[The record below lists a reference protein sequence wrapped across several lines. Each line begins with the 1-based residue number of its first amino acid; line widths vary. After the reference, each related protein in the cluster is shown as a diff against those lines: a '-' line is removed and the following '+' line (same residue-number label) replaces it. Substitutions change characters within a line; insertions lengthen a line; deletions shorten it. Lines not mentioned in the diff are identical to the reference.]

1 MHQKKPVVYRG
12 SNRSKYRNTGT
23 LVLSGTDCVVN
34 NSGGNTYFTG
44 THVRINSGTMY
55 LTGSIDNNTYNITGS
70 QIHAPSMTGTTLN
83 FNTTGVPNT
92 IYLTGQYLTFNSDVH
107 IHTGILDDISTVS
120 RDVNYRE
127 NAQGTWVNPTV
138 RGDVNNFSVLQ
149 INGDV
154 SFRQTSGDTMVSGEF
169 QYLPTGHTPTGT
181 LDPSTGSGLGMI
193 TYDTG
198 WLYINV
204 QHSGWLRSRLYP
216 WGAEHNQYGE
226 DGTH

>member
-1 MHQKKPVVYRG
+1 
-12 SNRSKYRNTGT
+12 
-23 LVLSGTDCVVN
+23 
-34 NSGGNTYFTG
+34 
-44 THVRINSGTMY
+44 MY
-55 LTGSIDNNTYNITGS
+55 LTGAIDNNTYNITGS
-70 QIHAPSMTGTTLN
+70 EIHVPHMTGTTIN
-83 FNTTGVPNT
+83 FNTTADAYSSNT
-92 IYLTGQYLTFNSDVH
+92 IYMTGQNMVFNNDVH
-107 IHTGILDDISTVS
+107 IHTGILDDISYVS

-127 NAQGTWVNPTV
+127 NAQGTWVNPTIQ
-138 RGDVNNFSVLQ
+138 GDVTNFSVLQ
-149 INGDV
+149 INGNV
-154 SFRQTSGDTMVSGEF
+154 SFNQNSGDTLISGEL